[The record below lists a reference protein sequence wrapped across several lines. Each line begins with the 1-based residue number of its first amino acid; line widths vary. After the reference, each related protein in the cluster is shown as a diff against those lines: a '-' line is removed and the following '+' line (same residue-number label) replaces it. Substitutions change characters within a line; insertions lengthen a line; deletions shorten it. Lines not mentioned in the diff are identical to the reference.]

1 MVIRLTKSSP
11 LEVETQG
18 LVIPVFED
26 KTPVVELDG
35 ALQKELR
42 DLKKKGIFK
51 GEFLEE
57 YLFHFKTRNI
67 SKRILICGLGKSK
80 EITSEKLRQCGG
92 AISKA
97 AKKTRL
103 KDIYVDT
110 SQIKNLKPSALLE
123 GILLGSYRFIRYK
136 KEKDTAALKTL
147 LFPDN
152 GRITQKDIEETK
164 SVAEAVCFA
173 RDLVNIPSNELT
185 PTDIL
190 KTARSLKSKRL
201 SIKAL
206 NRKEAKKAG
215 LNAFVAV
222 SNGSHQ
228 EPWFIIM
235 NYRGGGRKT
244 VVLIGKSIT
253 FDSGGLSL
261 KPSEGMEKMKYDM
274 AGGAAVL
281 SVMRYIEKKE
291 LPCNVIGILPA
302 TENLPGGSATKPGD
316 IVKAFNGKT
325 IEIVNTDAEGRLTLS
340 DAIAYAKKYR
350 PDVIIDIA
358 TLTGACSIALGNE
371 AMALMGNNERIIEL
385 LKTSAEKTGERLWHM
400 PLYEDYKEYIKSDV
414 ADLKNTGGR
423 TGSLVTAGYFLKE
436 FAEDTPW
443 GHIDIA
449 STAWTDRDRHYC
461 PKGATGVGVRLIIQ
475 FLKEYG
481 L

>member
-1 MVIRLTKSSP
+1 MEIRLTKSSP
-11 LEVETQG
+11 LEVEVQG

-26 KTPVVELDG
+26 KTPVVEIDRT
-35 ALQKELR
+35 LQTELR
-42 DLKKKGIFK
+42 DLKRKGIFK

-57 YLFHFKTRNI
+57 YIFHYKTGNI
-67 SKRILICGLGKSK
+67 SKRILICGLGKGK
-80 EITSEKLRQCGG
+80 EITSEKFRQCGG
-92 AISKA
+92 VISKA

-103 KDIYVDT
+103 KDIYIDT
-110 SQIKNLKPSALLE
+110 SQIKTLKTSPILE
-123 GILLGSYRFIRYK
+123 GILLGSYRFTRYR
-136 KEKDTAALKTL
+136 KEKDMVTLKTI

-164 SVAEAVCFA
+164 SIAEAVYFA
-173 RDLVNIPSNELT
+173 RDLVNTPANELT

-235 NYRGGGRKT
+235 NYRGGGGKT

-281 SVMRYIEKKE
+281 SVMRYIEKRR
-291 LPCNVIGILPA
+291 LSCNVIGILPA

-316 IVKAFNGKT
+316 IVKTFNGKT

-371 AMALMGNNERIIEL
+371 AMALMSNNERIIEL
-385 LKTSAEKTGERLWHM
+385 LETSAGKTGERLWHM

-449 STAWTDRDRHYC
+449 STAWTDRDRPYC

-475 FLKEYG
+475 FLKEYV

>member
-1 MVIRLTKSSP
+1 MVIRLTKRSP
-11 LEVETQG
+11 LEVEVQG
-18 LVIPVFED
+18 LLIPVFED
-26 KTPVVELDG
+26 KTPVVEFDR
-35 ALQKELR
+35 ALQTELR
-42 DLKKKGIFK
+42 DIKKRGIFR
-51 GEFLEE
+51 GVFLEE
-57 YLFHFKTRNI
+57 YIFHYKTKDI
-67 SKRILICGLGKSK
+67 SKRILICGLGKST
-80 EITSEKLRQCGG
+80 ELTLEKLRQCGG

-97 AKKTRL
+97 AKKIRL
-103 KDIYVDT
+103 KDIYIDT
-110 SQIKNLKPSALLE
+110 SQIKNLALSPVLE
-123 GILLGSYRFIRYK
+123 GILLGSYRFTRYR
-136 KEKDTAALKTL
+136 KEKDMITLKSI

-152 GRITQKDIEETK
+152 GRITQEDIEETK
-164 SVAEAVCFA
+164 SIAEAVYFA
-173 RDLVNIPSNELT
+173 RDLVNTPANELT

-190 KTARSLKSKRL
+190 KTARSLKSKSL

-222 SNGSHQ
+222 SNGSRQ
-228 EPWFIIM
+228 EPWFIVM
-235 NYRGGGRKT
+235 NYRDGGKRT
-244 VVLIGKSIT
+244 IVLIGKSIT

-261 KPSEGMEKMKYDM
+261 KPSEGMERMKYDM

-281 SVMRYIEKKE
+281 SVMKYIEE
-291 LPCNVIGILPA
+291 RNLSCNVIGILPA

-316 IVKAFNGKT
+316 IVKAFNGRT
-325 IEIVNTDAEGRLTLS
+325 IEIVTTDAEGRLTLS

-371 AMALMGNNERIIEL
+371 AMALMSNNERIIEL
-385 LKTSAEKTGERLWHM
+385 LKNSAEKTGERLWHM
-400 PLYEDYKEYIKSDV
+400 PLYEDYKEYFKSDV
-414 ADLKNTGGR
+414 AEVKNTGGR

-443 GHIDIA
+443 GHLDIA
-449 STAWTDRDRHYC
+449 STAWTDKDRPYS
-461 PKGATGVGVRLIIQ
+461 PKGATGVGVRLLIQ

>member
-1 MVIRLTKSSP
+1 MEIRLTKKSP
-11 LEVETQG
+11 LEIDVQG

-26 KTPVVELDG
+26 KTPAMEIDR
-35 ALQKELR
+35 ALQTEIR
-42 DLKKKGIFK
+42 VLKKKGIFK

-57 YLFHFKTRNI
+57 YIFHYKTKDI
-67 SKRILICGLGKSK
+67 SKRVFIYGLGKSK
-80 EITSEKLRQCGG
+80 EITPEKLRQCGG
-92 AISKA
+92 VISKA

-103 KDIYVDT
+103 KDIYIDT
-110 SQIKNLKPSALLE
+110 SQIKTLKTSPILE
-123 GILLGSYRFIRYK
+123 GILLGAYRFTRYK
-136 KEKDTAALKTL
+136 KEKDGSTLKTI
-147 LFPDN
+147 LFLDS
-152 GRITQKDIEETK
+152 GRITQKDIDEIKTI
-164 SVAEAVCFA
+164 AEAVCFA
-173 RDLVNIPSNELT
+173 RDLVNTPSNELT

-190 KTARSLKSKRL
+190 KVARSLKSKRL

-228 EPWFIIM
+228 EPRFIVM
-235 NYRGGGRKT
+235 NYRGGGKNT
-244 VVLIGKSIT
+244 IVLIGKSIT

-281 SVMRYIEKKE
+281 AVMKYIEKRNAS
-291 LPCNVIGILPA
+291 CNVIGILPA

-371 AMALMGNNERIIEL
+371 AMALMSNNEKIINL

-449 STAWTDRDRHYC
+449 STAWTDRDRPYC
-461 PKGATGVGVRLIIQ
+461 PKGATGVAVRLIIQ